1 MTTLFLLIPLAVLF
15 VAACR
20 LASMLD
26 VSKRMERF
34 SRGFAILLRF
44 MPILALAVFAVLLL
58 FVLKGRF
65 CERLS
70 HAVLVFALWLY
81 AARFYWM
88 LISYFK
94 DRRMVGMSAAGM
106 AGSAA
111 AAIVLTPLDRY
122 ADLLHS
128 FTGACSVLVGGG
140 LLAVYYAAPLL
151 FPHKTKKNEQAP
163 PRGNGP

>member
-1 MTTLFLLIPLAVLF
+1 MTTLFLLILLATLF
-15 VAACR
+15 AAACR
-20 LASMLD
+20 QACMLD
-26 VSKRMERF
+26 VSERTERF
-34 SRGFAILLRF
+34 SRGFDLLLRF
-44 MPILALAVFAVLLL
+44 MPLFALVIFAVLFL

-65 CERLS
+65 YERLS

-88 LISYFK
+88 LISFFK
-94 DRRMVGMSAAGM
+94 NKKVLMMSVFGM

-122 ADLLHS
+122 VDLLHS
-128 FTGACSVLVGGG
+128 FTGAGSVLIGGT

-151 FPHKTKKNEQAP
+151 FPRKRTAKPEQT
-163 PRGNGP
+163 